1 MGSLRTDVEDSHQ
14 KKRGKTRLE
23 GIQREG
29 SQCLE
34 RIEAADRRFALVV
47 LQAAILG
54 VLLPVEH
61 KWALQGFEHS
71 QRGKP
76 GRRRDTWRV

>member
-54 VLLPVEH
+54 VLLPVLFDEQVRF
-61 KWALQGFEHS
+61 KARCQIF
-71 QRGKP
+71 
-76 GRRRDTWRV
+76 V